1 MSPIVLDIG
10 ILDPQLV
17 VLFGLRFKR
26 CGLGGGGVSLGYSFE
41 NLKAHIIPSSVCFSL
56 EM

>member
-1 MSPIVLDIG
+1 MSLVLDIG

-17 VLFGLRFKR
+17 VLFGLRFKS